1 MRGLRCVAPIMAIL
15 MPTGAL
21 ALDLTSA
28 AVIAPSNLSPQEK
41 RAVTMLVDEVEKRT
55 GIRWPVT
62 QGSNHVRIEIVTQ
75 PAAPPEGYRIEVKDH
90 FVHVAGNDARGV
102 LYGVGRLLRELQ
114 MEKGMVTIAD
124 GWSESSAPKY

>member
-1 MRGLRCVAPIMAIL
+1 MRGRRCVATIMAIL

-28 AVIAPSNLSPQEK
+28 AVIAPPNLSPQEK

-62 QGSNHVRIEIVTQ
+62 HASNAVRIEMISQ
-75 PAAPPEGYRIEVKDH
+75 PAGPPESYRIEVRDH
-90 FVHVAGNDARGV
+90 FVRVTGNDARGV
-102 LYGVGRLLRELQ
+102 LFGAGRLLRKLQ
-114 MEKGMVTIAD
+114 ME
-124 GWSESSAPKY
+124 